1 MTKLINSEEVVIN
14 EVKRIIEESKK
25 KEQSMVI
32 DLLKDYQQNL
42 LRSMEAGLIKVIYG

>member
-25 KEQSMVI
+25 KEQSMAI
-32 DLLKDYQQNL
+32 DLLKEYQ
-42 LRSMEAGLIKVIYG
+42 

>member
-32 DLLKDYQQNL
+32 DLLKDYQ
-42 LRSMEAGLIKVIYG
+42 

>member
-25 KEQSMVI
+25 KVA
-32 DLLKDYQQNL
+32 NL
-42 LRSMEAGLIKVIYG
+42 